1 MRPQQPNGLRHDRGS
16 PKCLTL
22 PGALAVA
29 PAAPWQKVLCGTLL
43 MLVAI
48 IVAPQARPMFWPLLT
63 AETRMSPQSQGY
75 LNAAEDALK
84 MAVERLDRLNR
95 ETRLYRDP
103 DAEVV
108 IPGFGYGS
116 PNALRL
122 QIQEQVDARR
132 VDYEQLRRA
141 VEKSAAP
148 FGRHICA
155 KVERA

>member
-1 MRPQQPNGLRHDRGS
+1 
-16 PKCLTL
+16 
-22 PGALAVA
+22 
-29 PAAPWQKVLCGTLL
+29 
-43 MLVAI
+43 
-48 IVAPQARPMFWPLLT
+48 
-63 AETRMSPQSQGY
+63 
-75 LNAAEDALK
+75 

-103 DAEVV
+103 DADVV

-148 FGRHICA
+148 FGRHFCA